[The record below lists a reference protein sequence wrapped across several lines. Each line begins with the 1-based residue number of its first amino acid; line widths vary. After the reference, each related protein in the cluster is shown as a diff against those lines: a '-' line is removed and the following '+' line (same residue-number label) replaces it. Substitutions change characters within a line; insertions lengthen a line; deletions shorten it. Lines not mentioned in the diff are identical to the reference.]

1 MEKKKY
7 SIIFHNISSIF
18 VAMLCRGEIGME
30 RKEGGKDGRGG
41 RREGEEGEEGRREGG
56 KEVRKERRNEGT
68 KEGCL

>member
-41 RREGEEGEEGRREGG
+41 RGGRKKGRREGG
-56 KEVRKERRNEGT
+56 KEGTKERRNEGRVFVM
-68 KEGCL
+68 L